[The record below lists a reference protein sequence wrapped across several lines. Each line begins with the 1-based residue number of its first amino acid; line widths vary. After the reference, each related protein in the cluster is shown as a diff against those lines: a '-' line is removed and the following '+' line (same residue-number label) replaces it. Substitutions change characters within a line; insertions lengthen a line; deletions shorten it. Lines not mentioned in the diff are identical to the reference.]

1 MQGVAARPENGLI
14 DFAPPDQVLMSST
27 CNFGCNT
34 RLHSDFV
41 LAVLPHCLAQVPS
54 MPQNFQDERSEKRLC
69 LSRKQQTAMYFFV
82 SRSLQFMPT

>member
-1 MQGVAARPENGLI
+1 MRGVAASPQNGLI

-27 CNFGCNT
+27 CYFGCNT

-54 MPQNFQDERSEKRLC
+54 MPQSFQDERSEKRLC
-69 LSRKQQTAMYFFV
+69 LAPKQQTAMYFFV
-82 SRSLQFMPT
+82 GRSLQFMPT